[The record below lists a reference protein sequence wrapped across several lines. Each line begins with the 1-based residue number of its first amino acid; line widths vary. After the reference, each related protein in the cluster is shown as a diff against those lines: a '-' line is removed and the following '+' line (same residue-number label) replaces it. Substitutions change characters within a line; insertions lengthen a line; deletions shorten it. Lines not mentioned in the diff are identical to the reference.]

1 MVALSVVCTMKSN
14 LAMEKM
20 YLYFFSVFIKILDIN
35 HLLKICKSRLPK
47 HAILNT
53 VNYFSAQIL
62 QCGTD
67 ADDSR

>member
-1 MVALSVVCTMKSN
+1 MRKIFRDKHVQYGGIVSSLHN
-14 LAMEKM
+14 EKQFG
-20 YLYFFSVFIKILDIN
+20 YEKNVLIFL
-35 HLLKICKSRLPK
+35 LLKICKSHLPK